1 DPRARPLRALHGAR
15 REPGALS
22 VPERPRA
29 PLGPARPRRVRDVAS
44 RLHRGGGR
52 RAYRVARGAAALSG
66 LRGPH
71 DDRRGDRV
79 RRGRPT
85 ARRARGHRDLP
96 ALPRAHDRRRA
107 PCGPGSRDREGEPA
121 AARRARARA
130 TLDRDRTR
138 RHRSHRHRPR
148 PDPEDR
154 GDGLGGAAGIRG
166 PRDDAARAR
175 DLRAAART
183 AHAHAT
189 RGAHGAAPRADLR
202 ARAAEG
208 RDRRGRG
215 RGCGHRGPRAR
226 GAGRPR
232 RHAQPLHERVRGT
245 SAPRLAG
252 DDAPARRDRLRRRR
266 GACAPRD
273 GRGPA
278 PRRVRRRTS
287 GERGMS
293 EGETLHVL
301 RATPD
306 TCFWGFFDR
315 SRPPVLTVRSGDTV
329 HVETLTHQAGDA
341 PDLMMDEG
349 VRAVY
354 EGIPAAQRGPGVHLM
369 TGPIAVEGAR
379 AGDTLEVRILA
390 MRPRLPYGT
399 NIGAWWGYLYP
410 EMQKERI
417 TIYAVDAASGYAQAA
432 FAFDYE
438 HTPKYDAPG
447 TIIPPERT
455 RRTPALDGVLVP
467 LRPHFGVMGV

>member
-1 DPRARPLRALHGAR
+1 
-15 REPGALS
+15 
-22 VPERPRA
+22 
-29 PLGPARPRRVRDVAS
+29 
-44 RLHRGGGR
+44 
-52 RAYRVARGAAALSG
+52 
-66 LRGPH
+66 
-71 DDRRGDRV
+71 
-79 RRGRPT
+79 
-85 ARRARGHRDLP
+85 
-96 ALPRAHDRRRA
+96 
-107 PCGPGSRDREGEPA
+107 
-121 AARRARARA
+121 
-130 TLDRDRTR
+130 
-138 RHRSHRHRPR
+138 
-148 PDPEDR
+148 
-154 GDGLGGAAGIRG
+154 
-166 PRDDAARAR
+166 
-175 DLRAAART
+175 
-183 AHAHAT
+183 
-189 RGAHGAAPRADLR
+189 
-202 ARAAEG
+202 
-208 RDRRGRG
+208 
-215 RGCGHRGPRAR
+215 
-226 GAGRPR
+226 
-232 RHAQPLHERVRGT
+232 
-245 SAPRLAG
+245 
-252 DDAPARRDRLRRRR
+252 
-266 GACAPRD
+266 
-273 GRGPA
+273 
-278 PRRVRRRTS
+278 
-287 GERGMS
+287 MS

-467 LRPHFGVMGV
+467 LRPHFGVMGVAPRESGKVNSIPPGDFGGNVDDWRIGPGATMYYPVLNDGALFFVGDPHAAEGDAELSGTAIESSHDGWIQIVVRRDLPTDSPLLETATHWYTHGFGADLDEAMRAAALRMLAFLQRRFGLSRDDAYSFLSVACDFGVTQVVDQRMGVHAAAPKAAFPPRATR